1 MAKVA
6 EAIAPIIAVPTTAGT
21 GSEVGRAGVLTHDI
35 THEKKIIFHPKM
47 MPGIVMIG
55 AGTLDDSSW
64 LKPAMQIYC
73 DSAQPWVQLGGGLQ
87 SFARMP
93 TQG

>member
-1 MAKVA
+1 V
-6 EAIAPIIAVPTTAGT
+6 
-21 GSEVGRAGVLTHDI
+21 
-35 THEKKIIFHPKM
+35 